1 MLEMPIWLLL
11 NLDFILIVISALG
24 AVVLGL
30 LFLSSQRTD
39 VLLLLSQEV
48 IIMQEHTVDLMTIPF
63 YQQMAQ
69 VFYVDRG
76 MMKWAGMLLSEH
88 NEQMRDEDGAR

>member
-1 MLEMPIWLLL
+1 MIA
-11 NLDFILIVISALG
+11 ALG
-24 AVVLGL
+24 KVSGL
-30 LFLSSQRTD
+30 SFFTPSQRTN

-48 IIMQEHTVDLMTIPF
+48 MTMQEHTVDLMTISF

-88 NEQMRDEDGAR
+88 NEQMKDEDGTR

>member
-1 MLEMPIWLLL
+1 MIIAFGTM
-11 NLDFILIVISALG
+11 
-24 AVVLGL
+24 VLR
-30 LFLSSQRTD
+30 LSFFSSHRTN
-39 VLLLLSQEV
+39 VLVLLSQEV
-48 IIMQEHTVDLMTIPF
+48 MIMQEHTVDLMTIPF

-88 NEQMRDEDGAR
+88 NEQMRDEDGSR

>member
-1 MLEMPIWLLL
+1 MVWKRVSE
-11 NLDFILIVISALG
+11 
-24 AVVLGL
+24 AVT
-30 LFLSSQRTD
+30 FLPSQRTN

-48 IIMQEHTVDLMTIPF
+48 MIMQEHTVDLMTISF

-76 MMKWAGMLLSEH
+76 MMKWEGMLLSEH
-88 NEQMRDEDGAR
+88 NEQMKDEDGTR

>member
-1 MLEMPIWLLL
+1 
-11 NLDFILIVISALG
+11 
-24 AVVLGL
+24 
-30 LFLSSQRTD
+30 
-39 VLLLLSQEV
+39 
-48 IIMQEHTVDLMTIPF
+48 MQEHTVDLMTISF

>member
-1 MLEMPIWLLL
+1 MLDCTNYGMESS
-11 NLDFILIVISALG
+11 NVITAFG
-24 AVVLGL
+24 ATVPGL
-30 LFLSSQRTD
+30 SFFTPSQRTN

-48 IIMQEHTVDLMTIPF
+48 IIMQEHTVDLLTIPF

-88 NEQMRDEDGAR
+88 NEQMRDEDGSR

>member
-1 MLEMPIWLLL
+1 MLSFWNM
-11 NLDFILIVISALG
+11 SALG
-24 AVVLGL
+24 IIQGL
-30 LFLSSQRTD
+30 SFFTPSQRTN

-48 IIMQEHTVDLMTIPF
+48 IIMQEHTVDLTTIPF

-88 NEQMRDEDGAR
+88 NEQLRDEDGAR

>member
-1 MLEMPIWLLL
+1 MITAFGTMVLRLSFFSSHRT
-11 NLDFILIVISALG
+11 NILV
-24 AVVLGL
+24 
-30 LFLSSQRTD
+30 
-39 VLLLLSQEV
+39 LLSQEV
-48 IIMQEHTVDLMTIPF
+48 MIMQEHTVDLMTIPF

-88 NEQMRDEDGAR
+88 NEQMRDEDGSR

>member
-1 MLEMPIWLLL
+1 
-11 NLDFILIVISALG
+11 
-24 AVVLGL
+24 
-30 LFLSSQRTD
+30 
-39 VLLLLSQEV
+39 
-48 IIMQEHTVDLMTIPF
+48 MQEHTVDLLTIPF

-88 NEQMRDEDGAR
+88 NVQIMIISRFQNHLFS

>member
-1 MLEMPIWLLL
+1 MLSFWNM
-11 NLDFILIVISALG
+11 SALG
-24 AVVLGL
+24 IIQVLS
-30 LFLSSQRTD
+30 FFTPSQRTN

-76 MMKWAGMLLSEH
+76 MVKWAGMLLSEH
-88 NEQMRDEDGAR
+88 NEQMRDDDGPR

>member
-1 MLEMPIWLLL
+1 
-11 NLDFILIVISALG
+11 
-24 AVVLGL
+24 
-30 LFLSSQRTD
+30 
-39 VLLLLSQEV
+39 
-48 IIMQEHTVDLMTIPF
+48 MQEHTVDLMTISF

-88 NEQMRDEDGAR
+88 NEQMKDEDGNR